1 MSNTRVL
8 SDRANQV
15 RERQNQR
22 VQSRVTKTSQN
33 ISTPKKRQSTPVFTR
48 GLVSGLTYPISNQ
61 QKVKRQFHYAVGN
74 TGAEIRFPSIP
85 QIKIGWR
92 FLSFILFVACA
103 IMIYFLLSAPLFI
116 VQQLETDGLNRL
128 TSADLNSVLDI
139 NGKSI
144 VWMNATKAESDLAS
158 AFPELSEI
166 NIGVVLPNHIKI
178 SAFERQPVLSI
189 QMEDKSYW
197 VDDEGV
203 LIPSRGEPGELLVIH
218 ASAMPPVIKTVEKT
232 EPVNEHPNLISPDV
246 NSFSIAQIQGYGDQ
260 IDPLVVDAAF
270 KLSLEIPAGS
280 KILYNSNHGLGW
292 KSEGGWDVFVGLTL
306 DKIEYKLNAYDAMI
320 SKLNEEGIAP
330 SMVSIEYLHAP
341 YYRE

>member
-1 MSNTRVL
+1 MNNTRVV

-22 VQSRVTKTSQN
+22 VQSRVIKSSQN
-33 ISTPKKRQSTPVFTR
+33 IVNSKKRPTTPVFTR
-48 GLVSGLTYPISNQ
+48 GLVSGLTYPVSNQ
-61 QKVKRQFHYAVGN
+61 QKVKRQFHYSVGN

-85 QIKIGWR
+85 QVKIGWR

-103 IMIYFLLSAPLFI
+103 VMIYFLLSAPLFI
-116 VQQLETDGLNRL
+116 VQQLEIKGLNRL
-128 TSADLNSVLDI
+128 TAADINSVLDI

-144 VWMNATKAESDLAS
+144 VWMNTSNAKSDLLS

-166 NIGVVLPNHIKI
+166 NIAVVLPNHIRI
-178 SAFERQPVLSI
+178 SAKERQPVLSI
-189 QMEDKSYW
+189 QMDDKSYW
-197 VDDEGV
+197 VDDEGII
-203 LIPSRGEPGELLVIH
+203 IPSRGDPGELLVIH
-218 ASAMPPVIKTVEKT
+218 ASSMPPVIKTVVET
-232 EPVNEHPNLISPDV
+232 EPVEAHPNLISPEV

-260 IDPLVVDAAF
+260 IDPLVVEAAF

-280 KILYNSNHGLGW
+280 KILYNNNHGLGW